1 MIDNHTYLVHDGR
14 CRIGALSHQHGELNV
29 PSYFHV
35 VVVEEWDRGMT
46 KFSVYQEAVLT
57 PLTVDISMIEDIKDA
72 QAHL

>member
-1 MIDNHTYLVHDGR
+1 
-14 CRIGALSHQHGELNV
+14 
-29 PSYFHV
+29 V